1 MKCASGKE
9 QPVDNNDLISCH
21 LCGLKTVRSVAVVM
35 CLKGEEYF
43 FCSQPCQDVWEEKNP
58 DKLW

>member
-9 QPVDNNDLISCH
+9 NPVDYNDLVACH
-21 LCGLKTVRSVAVVM
+21 QCDLKTARKVAVVM

-43 FCSQPCQDVWEEKNP
+43 FCSQLCQDEWEEKNP

>member
-9 QPVDNNDLISCH
+9 KPVDYNDLVEC
-21 LCGLKTVRSVAVVM
+21 LQCGLKTARAVAVVM
-35 CLKGEEYF
+35 CLKGEEHF
-43 FCSQPCQDVWEEKNP
+43 FCSQLCQDSWEEKHP